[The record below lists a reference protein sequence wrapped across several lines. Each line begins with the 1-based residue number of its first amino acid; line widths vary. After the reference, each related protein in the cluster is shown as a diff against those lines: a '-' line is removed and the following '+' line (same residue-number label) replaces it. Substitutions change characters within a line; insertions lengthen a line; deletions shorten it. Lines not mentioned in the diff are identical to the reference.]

1 MPAFIR
7 FVPVYCRWPKA
18 TPTEGCKWDTPRQTT
33 ESPSHLFRKCQ
44 PSRPKSRRFAAVG
57 LETRLRAQPLTRG
70 PLERKRTSQHPKAPF
85 ALQKD
90 TFKNRRTAALL
101 RLIKQGG
108 RTPAPCF
115 FIPPSGPPL
124 TAQKIL
130 WPAGH
135 QSDGNSQNCHGACH
149 LIPRL
154 APSYRQSPS
163 RQPWR
168 ATQPPT
174 HSTRHFVNNNK
185 KTACVYGRNS
195 VKYVYETA
203 EA

>member
-1 MPAFIR
+1 MTPYFGNWNRRSNKNLAR
-7 FVPVYCRWPKA
+7 RKA
-18 TPTEGCKWDTPRQTT
+18 NASRRAVFSFLFGLLVKGGWHGGAVTGGSSSQ
-33 ESPSHLFRKCQ
+33 ESPCPFGA
-44 PSRPKSRRFAAVG
+44 P
-57 LETRLRAQPLTRG
+57 
-70 PLERKRTSQHPKAPF
+70 PF

-185 KTACVYGRNS
+185 KTACV
-195 VKYVYETA
+195 
-203 EA
+203 